1 MKKIILSYCHYQG
14 WGDSMVSLFDILNLT
29 DYLKNKYEDLFVT
42 LVINDIR
49 NLDVE
54 NVLNEVLD
62 LNFIK
67 SFFDEVIIQKVIFDE
82 FNNNGICTFK
92 GLKYERVYSGR
103 NYDIKNNIP
112 GIFDLYIEQEKVSE
126 FEETAQDYLKFT
138 FDEMESKEI
147 KKYPIFNK
155 KVIEY
160 VDNFIKENFSDKFES
175 ICYRANN
182 IMDNNK
188 IQNLIGKLNKR
199 KKYFLSSN
207 SSEIKKIISKS
218 VPNVKMIRGFENE
231 NYHLSG
237 FPIGESKY
245 SDAFYSVCELYMLG
259 EGKKIYYEGEL
270 PWVSFF
276 VWYGRNVCKVE
287 LV

>member
-29 DYLKNKYEDLFVT
+29 EYLKNKYSDLHVT

-54 NVLNEVLD
+54 DILNEVFD
-62 LNFIK
+62 MNF
-67 SFFDEVIIQKVIFDE
+67 FRTLFDNILIQKINFNE
-82 FNNNGICTFK
+82 FNNNGVCNFLGTT
-92 GLKYERVYSGR
+92 YHRVYSGR
-103 NYDIKNNIP
+103 NYDVKNNTP
-112 GIFDLYIEQEKVSE
+112 GIFDVYVDENELDS
-126 FEETAQDYLKFT
+126 FTETTQDYLNFT
-138 FDEMESKEI
+138 FDEVESREI
-147 KKYPIFNK
+147 KKYPIFNQK
-155 KVIEY
+155 IIDY
-160 VDNFIKENFSDKFES
+160 VNNFIKEHLTKDFES

-182 IMDNNK
+182 ILDETK
-188 IQNLIGKLNKR
+188 ISNLIKKLDKR

-207 SSEIKKIISKS
+207 SSVIKKTIHDSI
-218 VPNVKMIRGFENE
+218 PNVKMIRGFDNE
-231 NYHLSG
+231 SYHLQG
-237 FPIGESKY
+237 FPVGENKL
-245 SDAFYSVCELYMLG
+245 SDAFFSVCELYMLG